1 IRAYPNFGD
10 NIKGQTGRGTFTI
23 VEVRN
28 GWGRLKNGIGWIWL
42 EEEAY
47 CTILDHIVADS
58 YEKKSIDEVAM
69 EVINGK
75 WGNGE
80 ERKRRL
86 TEAGYDYYAVQKR
99 VNELIWY

>member
-1 IRAYPNFGD
+1 MLQRRPQD
-10 NIKGQTGRGTFTI
+10 NRK
-23 VEVRN
+23 
-28 GWGRLKNGIGWIWL
+28 
-42 EEEAY
+42 EAY